1 MQVGVRVYEAKLV
14 EYWVLQWAAG
24 NNSLAS
30 MAAGILPLLK
40 ALGLCMFHIGSH
52 VFADDIKF

>member
-14 EYWVLQWAAG
+14 EYWVQQWATS
-24 NNSLAS
+24 NNSQAS
-30 MAAGILPLLK
+30 MVAGILPLLK
-40 ALGLCMFHIGSH
+40 GLGLCMFHIGGH